1 MGRGKIE
8 IKLIENPTN
17 RQVTYS
23 KRRNGIFKKAHELS
37 VLCDA
42 KVSLIMFSK
51 NNKMHEYIS
60 PGLTTKRII
69 DQYQKTLGDIDLWR
83 SHYEVNQPLIFFFS
97 FFFVIIYGD
106 YVLLSDF
113 FVFSCYQKMLENLKK
128 LIDINNKLRRQIRHR
143 IGEGLDMDDMS
154 FQQLRTLEEDLVSS
168 IGKIRERK
176 FHVIKTRTDT
186 CRKKVKSLEQMNR
199 DLLFELKE
207 KCAIHPQFI
216 LHDEG
221 DEESAVALANGA
233 STLYA
238 FCHQHHS
245 HLNLPS
251 HHSHGEEPFK
261 TDDLRLA

>member
-60 PGLTTKRII
+60 PGLTTKKVI

-83 SHYEVNQPLIFFFS
+83 SHHE
-97 FFFVIIYGD
+97 
-106 YVLLSDF
+106 
-113 FVFSCYQKMLENLKK
+113 KMLENLKK
-128 LIDINNKLRRQIRHR
+128 LKDINNKLRRQIRHR
-143 IGEGLDMDDMS
+143 IGEGFDMDDMS
-154 FQQLRTLEEDLVSS
+154 FQQLRSLEEDMVSS

-186 CRKKVKSLEQMNR
+186 CRKKVRSLEQMNGN
-199 DLLFELKE
+199 LLLELE
-207 KCAIHPQFI
+207 TNWPTVPPTCMHSVSTI
-216 LHDEG
+216 LI
-221 DEESAVALANGA
+221 
-233 STLYA
+233 
-238 FCHQHHS
+238 
-245 HLNLPS
+245 
-251 HHSHGEEPFK
+251 
-261 TDDLRLA
+261 